1 MTVIAH
7 ESLLSPQWIAVRDAI
22 GPVVR
27 RFRARTDAVPRQTDP
42 VHDMFDFISD
52 HLGALDDWT
61 GHVTDEINEGLGRVA
76 SDPEATEEEVR
87 LAVSGLERRL
97 RRLLDDFDHVR
108 SVNPDRSQKRGW
120 ELLVRLY
127 LDIVDQ
133 VQAWLDEL
141 IACLNNPLAAAE
153 KRGVAGRKTAEI
165 RLALVL
171 EPPAETRA
179 LMRWAEGSRRARS
192 AQAAEGRTRWRP
204 LLAWVLVVLGLAWL
218 LGGNNA

>member
-27 RFRARTDAVPRQTDP
+27 RFRARTDAVPRQADP

-52 HLGALDDWT
+52 HLRGLEDWAADIA
-61 GHVTDEINEGLGRVA
+61 DEISEGLGRVA

-97 RRLLDDFDHVR
+97 SRLLDDFDHVR

-141 IACLNNPLAAAE
+141 VACLNDPLAAAE
-153 KRGVAGRKTAEI
+153 KRGVADRKAAEI
-165 RLALVL
+165 QVALAL

-179 LMRWAEGSRRARS
+179 LMRWAEDHGARS

-218 LGGNNA
+218 LGGNHA

>member
-1 MTVIAH
+1 M
-7 ESLLSPQWIAVRDAI
+7 
-22 GPVVR
+22 
-27 RFRARTDAVPRQTDP
+27 
-42 VHDMFDFISD
+42 
-52 HLGALDDWT
+52 
-61 GHVTDEINEGLGRVA
+61 
-76 SDPEATEEEVR
+76 
-87 LAVSGLERRL
+87 AVSGLERRL

-133 VQAWLDEL
+133 VQSWLDEL
-141 IACLNNPLAAAE
+141 VACLNDPLAAAE

-179 LMRWAEGSRRARS
+179 LMRWAEDHGARS